1 MNTDDC
7 FPKRMMTVRIRKKI
21 GKRIGKRMTI
31 RKMVRLLSN
40 MRVMVMVINNKVVM
54 VIKITIMVNISG
66 QIISSLKIGV
76 KSRMT

>member
-7 FPKRMMTVRIRKKI
+7 FPKRMMTVRLV
-21 GKRIGKRMTI
+21 KRMGKRMTI

>member
-7 FPKRMMTVRIRKKI
+7 FPKRMMTVRLV
-21 GKRIGKRMTI
+21 KRMGKRMTI

-66 QIISSLKIGV
+66 QIISNLKIGV

>member
-1 MNTDDC
+1 
-7 FPKRMMTVRIRKKI
+7 MTVRLV
-21 GKRIGKRMTI
+21 KRMGKRMTI